1 MYNEEEYLTNKIIL
15 TISAFGMAYYC
26 LDESVSKE
34 CAKNV
39 VKRLQDIGAG
49 VELFND
55 GMHNVIYAF
64 VPNRGE

>member
-15 TISAFGMAYYC
+15 TINTFGMAYYC

-34 CAKNV
+34 CAENV
-39 VKRLQDIGAG
+39 VKRLRDMGAN

-55 GMHNVIYAF
+55 GMRNVIYAI